1 MNTLR
6 DIFESDSFKEF
17 GAEKLIENQ
26 IKFLATS
33 QRQSYNPQDNDI
45 MTDLTCVCG
54 GFLVQRPRHS
64 DNDIMASAERVI
76 GEIPKHKKTRIQ
88 KKWRK
93 RWAEKAGP
101 IILGLKLAAIMG
113 PPTFICSKCGKQE
126 GFYGAIG
133 RNIIKVEP
141 LSEGAAP
148 VYYMDEGALDAMD
161 KAEDDCEK
169 KIEEARQE
177 ERDDWQY
184 SRE

>member
-1 MNTLR
+1 MDDSIFDSGIFFCVFCIGVNYWNINWKVRDMNTLF
-6 DIFESDSFKEF
+6 DNNGGLILDQETKEN
-17 GAEKLIENQ
+17 I
-26 IKFLATS
+26 IKQYLAIS
-33 QRQSYNPQDNDI
+33 QRQSYNPQENDT
-45 MTDLTCVCG
+45 MTELTCICG

-126 GFYGAIG
+126 GFYSAIG
-133 RNIIKVEP
+133 RNMIRVEP
-141 LSEGAAP
+141 LT
-148 VYYMDEGALDAMD
+148 
-161 KAEDDCEK
+161 
-169 KIEEARQE
+169 EEQILNK
-177 ERDDWQY
+177 
-184 SRE
+184 